1 MSRRRHEQDQSKKV
15 PISVT
20 IDKELF
26 DFIELGIRNRWW
38 QSRSH
43 AINMMVFTFMQNQQ
57 RLVREQT
64 PSQGIP
70 PHFGHLPQ
78 SERMGR

>member
-15 PISVT
+15 AVSVT

-26 DFIELGIRNRWW
+26 DFIEMGIRNRWW

-43 AINMMVFTFMQNQQ
+43 AINMIGYVFMQNQQ

-64 PSQGIP
+64 PSTGMP
-70 PHFGHLPQ
+70 PHFGRLPQ
-78 SERMGR
+78 SERKGP